1 MIETE
6 IMKMPPKIPPQI
18 PQDEIIAIISGSYEV
33 LEKQQFTLGLSRE
46 AIRLLEQERE
56 LFGVKDRTKALEIL
70 LRERREARKKRR

>member
-1 MIETE
+1 
-6 IMKMPPKIPPQI
+6 MPPKIPPQI

-70 LRERREARKKRR
+70 LRERREGRKKRR